1 MDNYIITWFYAENK
15 EDESYYP
22 SVGKKTSSF
31 EFQKVYWRCVY
42 DFYVSA
48 FLTQD
53 KNVKYLFFT
62 NLHKLPPDV
71 DGVDMGAF
79 FKENNVDVIRTELT
93 GKTPADWFFQFR
105 NQFYV
110 YDIIEK
116 LKSIPGNHL
125 ILDSDCLFT
134 KDISDLF
141 SEIEK
146 DGAVAYPVRH
156 AADYPIN
163 GISHNGMRRLYKE
176 FYGSEMLEL
185 EYLGGELISF
195 RSDIAADIMREY
207 RTLWSLNYKLY
218 EENKEKLNEE
228 AHFWSFIYY
237 KLGFRKLTGVNY
249 TRRIWTAAQLD
260 DMTARDAEL
269 SIMHLPAE
277 KRYAFKT
284 MFKKFVRREI
294 ADDAALRRVIR
305 KVLLVDAP
313 RQRHMRRL
321 ALRALD
327 RITGRG

>member
-15 EDESYYP
+15 DDESYYP

-42 DFYVSA
+42 DFYASA

-53 KNVKYLFFT
+53 KKVKYLFFT

-79 FKENNVDVIRTELT
+79 FKENNVEVIRTELT

-116 LKSIPGNHL
+116 LKDIPGNHL
-125 ILDSDCLFT
+125 ILDSDCMFT

-141 SEIEK
+141 SEIEN

-156 AADYPIN
+156 EADYPIN
-163 GISHNGMRRLYKE
+163 GISHNGMKRLYKE
-176 FYGSEMLEL
+176 FYGTEMPEL

-195 RSDIAADIMREY
+195 RSDIADDIMREY
-207 RTLWSLNYKLY
+207 RILWDMNYKLY
-218 EENKEKLNEE
+218 EEKKEKLNEE

-237 KLGFRKLTGVNY
+237 KLGFRKLAGSNY

-260 DMTARDAEL
+260 DMTKQDAEL
-269 SIMHLPAE
+269 PIMHLPAE

-284 MFKKFVRREI
+284 MFKKLVKGEI
-294 ADDAALRRVIR
+294 TDDRAFRHVLR
-305 KVLLVDAP
+305 KVLLVDDP
-313 RQRHMRRL
+313 GLRHTRRL
-321 ALRALD
+321 YFRAVD
-327 RITGRG
+327 RVMGRG